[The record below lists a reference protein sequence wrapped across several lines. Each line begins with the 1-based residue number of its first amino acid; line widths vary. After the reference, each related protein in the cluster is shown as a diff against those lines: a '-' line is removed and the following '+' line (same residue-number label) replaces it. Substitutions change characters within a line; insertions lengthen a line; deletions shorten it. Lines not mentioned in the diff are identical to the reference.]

1 MPVIGVLGS
10 GSRDAMQSARLAFLQ
25 GLSEIG
31 YVDGRNVTIEY
42 RWADGQYERLRAM
55 AAEFVQRRVGVIV
68 TFSGTPTA
76 DAAKAATPTI
86 PIVFI
91 LGSDPVAAGLVR
103 SLNRPGGNLTGVTN
117 LTIGLA
123 QKRLELLH
131 NLVPK
136 LSIIGFLINPA
147 NSTSK
152 TLIKEYETAAR
163 QLGMQSHFLTAKVD
177 GDFQPAFDSL
187 VRNEPK
193 DSWLGATHS
202 IQLDVI

>member
-1 MPVIGVLGS
+1 
-10 GSRDAMQSARLAFLQ
+10 
-25 GLSEIG
+25 
-31 YVDGRNVTIEY
+31 
-42 RWADGQYERLRAM
+42 M
-55 AAEFVQRRVGVIV
+55 A
-68 TFSGTPTA
+68 TPTA

-152 TLIKEYETAAR
+152 TLMKEYETAAR
-163 QLGMQSHFLTAKVD
+163 QLGMLSHFLTAKVD

-187 VRNEPK
+187 VRERAEGLVVGGDPF
-193 DSWLGATHS
+193 HS
-202 IQLDVI
+202 TRRYLIVALAARYRIPAICYSREYVEVGGLMSYGTNSTASYVQAGSYAGRILNGEKPSTDYR

>member
-1 MPVIGVLGS
+1 
-10 GSRDAMQSARLAFLQ
+10 MQSARLAFLQ

-42 RWADGQYERLRAM
+42 RWADGQYDRLRAM

-152 TLIKEYETAAR
+152 TLMKEYETAAR
-163 QLGMQSHFLTAKVD
+163 ELGMLSMKEYETA
-177 GDFQPAFDSL
+177 A
-187 VRNEPK
+187 RE
-193 DSWLGATHS
+193 LGMLSRLAR
-202 IQLDVI
+202 LDWI